1 MSLPQQTPSKSPVLG
16 LTALVLGL
24 VAVVVPFLPMNMTGF
39 RRYVGLVGGLIVL
52 VVAVLGLVGDRR
64 GKPMAA
70 IGLLLGLL
78 AVLVSAM
85 MFVGGR
91 PY

>member
-1 MSLPQQTPSKSPVLG
+1 MLG

-24 VAVVVPFLPMNMTGF
+24 IAVVVPFLPMNMDGF
-39 RRYVGLVGGLIVL
+39 RRYAGLAGGLIVL
-52 VVAVLGLVGDRR
+52 VVAVLGLIGDRR

-70 IGLLLGLL
+70 IGLLLALL

-91 PY
+91 PWA

>member
-1 MSLPQQTPSKSPVLG
+1 MFG
-16 LTALVLGL
+16 LAALVLGL
-24 VAVVVPFLPMNMTGF
+24 VAVVVPFLPMNMDGF
-39 RRYVGLVGGLIVL
+39 RRYVGLAGGLTVL
-52 VVAVLGLVGDRR
+52 VVAVLGLLGNRR

-70 IGLLLGLL
+70 IGLLLALL

-91 PY
+91 PWV